1 MYYLKE
7 EYYRNFQESGTEEED
22 ENEPLSQDNSVS
34 WDNNGLASDNSGI
47 FNATNGANVINGG
60 IQKKKLNL
68 QEETC
73 KLLWLILSVRLLPLN
88 VFPKIILP
96 VHFIFY

>member
-7 EYYRNFQESGTEEED
+7 EYYRNFQESGKEEED

-34 WDNNGLASDNSGI
+34 WDNHGSASDNSG
-47 FNATNGANVINGG
+47 FLNATNGAILIDGG

-68 QEETC
+68 IEKYVSYFGLYCEC
-73 KLLWLILSVRLLPLN
+73 
-88 VFPKIILP
+88 FC
-96 VHFIFY
+96 